1 MEEKEVNVLE
11 IEKGLTIWEDG
22 YVKMSEDFFWK
33 AVGIINW
40 EWLHKNT
47 KQVDKDVFKYKLLK
61 KYDVRVWKKVKEVQT
76 DKFKALRE
84 FLRAYDTAWRVGTG
98 DDSTWDL
105 CSHVVGL
112 GRDAFL
118 EACSNPESLIHRSHR
133 RDYKE
138 NFGYWIPNDEKYTLP
153 NSMDFIDKEN

>member
-1 MEEKEVNVLE
+1 MEETVNVTE

-40 EWLHKNT
+40 EWLSANYKN
-47 KQVDKDVFKYKLLK
+47 VDKDMFKYKLLK
-61 KYDVRVWKKVKEVQT
+61 KYDVKVWKKVKEVHG
-76 DKFKALRE
+76 DKFSALRE
-84 FLRAYDTAWRVGTG
+84 MLLSYDTRWRVGTS

-112 GRDAFL
+112 GRDSFL
-118 EACSNPESLIHRSHR
+118 EACKNPESLIHRSHR

-138 NFGYWIPNDEKYTLP
+138 NFGYWIPTDEKCNIL
-153 NSMDFIDKEN
+153 NSVDFIDKEE